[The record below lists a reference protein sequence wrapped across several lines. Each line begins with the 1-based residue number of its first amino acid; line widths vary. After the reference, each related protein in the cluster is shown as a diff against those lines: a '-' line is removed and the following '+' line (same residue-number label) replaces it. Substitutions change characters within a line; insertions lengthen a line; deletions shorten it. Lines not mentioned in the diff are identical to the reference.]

1 VEGTTAGLERKIE
14 GAEGKVPDQLQGL
27 LAQLEGRLSE
37 LAGRLGALEDR
48 TAAALED
55 PSQANVE
62 RLDAALAA
70 LEPRVEDLLGR
81 EVVQSPGELLVM
93 DSDQLEGV
101 QGLVQAL
108 RNLGLVLPVV
118 VLLLYLGAI
127 YLARGWRRQALI
139 AAGGGILAATL
150 LALLARRLI
159 GSAVVNSLAGSQTVE
174 PAIRSVWE
182 TVSDGLRERALFILV
197 IGVAF
202 VGGGLVAGPGRRA
215 VAVRRFLAPYLRDH
229 PVAVYA
235 VVAGLFLL
243 WLAFIPGIENVGQ
256 VLVIV
261 RLAILAVLGVEVLRR
276 QTAREFPR

>member
-81 EVVQSPGELLVM
+81 EVVQSPGELLVV

-182 TVSDGLRERALFILV
+182 TVSDAC
-197 IGVAF
+197 AS
-202 VGGGLVAGPGRRA
+202 GRCSSSSSEWRSSA
-215 VAVRRFLAPYLRDH
+215 AAWLQG
-229 PVAVYA
+229 PVAA
-235 VVAGLFLL
+235 RSPCDASSLRTC
-243 WLAFIPGIENVGQ
+243 ATTRSPSTRSSPGCSSSGWPSS
-256 VLVIV
+256 
-261 RLAILAVLGVEVLRR
+261 RGSKTSGRSW
-276 QTAREFPR
+276 